1 MVVGKLKDNDEI
13 IVLFVVL
20 DDTLKLNNEL
30 IKKIKF
36 RIKKYC
42 SPKHVPST
50 IIPVK
55 DIPYTINGKKVEIAV
70 KNIIN
75 GLKINNKDSI
85 VNPESLDYFKKIID
99 LHL

>member
-1 MVVGKLKDNDEI
+1 M
-13 IVLFVVL
+13 
-20 DDTLKLNNEL
+20 
-30 IKKIKF
+30 
-36 RIKKYC
+36 
-42 SPKHVPST
+42 PSS

-55 DIPYTINGKKVEIAV
+55 DIPYTINGKKVEMAV

-85 VNPESLDYFKKIID
+85 ANPESLDFFNNIIY